1 MTMMENQSL
10 ITDFVNRRVWA
21 VVGASRDRTKYGNRV
36 FRSLQMAGYVV
47 YPVNPKGGMLDGVEV
62 YPTLADLPAKPDVV
76 DVVVQ
81 PRVTEDI
88 VREAHDLGL
97 KRIWMQ
103 PGAESGEAI
112 AFCREHGIEVVY
124 HACAMVHR
132 RRWDRS

>member
-1 MTMMENQSL
+1 MMENQSL
-10 ITDFVNRRVWA
+10 INDFVNRRVWA
-21 VVGASRDRTKYGNRV
+21 VVGASGDRTKYGNRI

-47 YPVNPKGGMLDGVEV
+47 YPVNPKGGMLGSVEV
-62 YPTLADLPAKPDVV
+62 YPTLADLPAKPDIVN
-76 DVVVQ
+76 VVVP
-81 PRVTEDI
+81 PRVTEEI

-103 PGAESGEAI
+103 PGAESEEAV
-112 AFCREHGIEVVY
+112 AFCREHGIEIVY